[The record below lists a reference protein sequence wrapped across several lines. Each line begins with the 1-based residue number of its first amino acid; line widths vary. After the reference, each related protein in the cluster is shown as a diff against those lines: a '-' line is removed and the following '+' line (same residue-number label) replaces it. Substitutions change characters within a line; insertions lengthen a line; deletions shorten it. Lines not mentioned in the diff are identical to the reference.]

1 MRQVSCSRTWKASSV
16 LVAIF
21 VALAVTACTY
31 TPEPP
36 CLLGRERGLTGA
48 PVLLKWPAF
57 DFEVTSISG
66 PGMRDIEEHP
76 RAPCE
81 TGMYMVTEE
90 YVELKPGEVLVRYAY
105 KSQGWSPMKAVRYT
119 HDEIWFTAVAGGKYL
134 VESTGCSVSITD
146 EATGTQKAR
155 KRKDYWYCG

>member
-1 MRQVSCSRTWKASSV
+1 MWQVRWSWSRRVAPP
-16 LVAIF
+16 LVAAF
-21 VALAVTACTY
+21 VLAVTACTH

-36 CLLGRERGLTGA
+36 CLLGREKGLTGA
-48 PVLLKWPAF
+48 PVVLKWPAF

-66 PGMRDIEEHP
+66 PGMRDIEEYP
-76 RAPCE
+76 RDPCE
-81 TGMYMVTEE
+81 KGRYMVTEE
-90 YVELKPGEVLVRYAY
+90 YVELKSGEVLVRYAY